1 MPLILFAA
9 STASGGINKV
19 QEVQHSSEPASGDR
33 SVVLNFS
40 DVLHD
45 LNQEFSSIME
55 ELRDDKI
62 DVDGYYN
69 HCNIIG
75 GPAPEIIRNV

>member
-1 MPLILFAA
+1 M
-9 STASGGINKV
+9 V
-19 QEVQHSSEPASGDR
+19 QEVQHPSEPASEDM